1 MGVKDRDATQEEAR
15 FPREKN
21 AMSLTSRNKTTR
33 GILPMSIKILVVDDN
48 SDILANVAEYLE
60 MKVGSWSAAL
70 PRQMP
75 GSECIA
81 ATST

>member
-1 MGVKDRDATQEEAR
+1 
-15 FPREKN
+15 
-21 AMSLTSRNKTTR
+21 
-33 GILPMSIKILVVDDN
+33 MSIKILVVDDN

-60 MKVGSWSAAL
+60 MKGGSWSAAS

-81 ATST
+81 AT